1 MATDGEGGSQ
11 ERVDTLGKSKF
22 STMPHICFWP
32 EKMDQKS
39 PPQFFGVKK
48 IPPRSQLGLLLHQIT
63 MVRIQHKTWPSGS
76 VIVNPPT
83 TKLLSAFFLPNS
95 RCLCC
100 HCLESAS
107 EQGGGVGPMVR
118 EVRTAPTFS
127 APRRRRMSGG
137 RHSVLMCVNAH
148 RCASNATRSPNA
160 HIMFAWMAS
169 AWSCF
174 DVWTSS

>member
-1 MATDGEGGSQ
+1 M
-11 ERVDTLGKSKF
+11 ERVEARKGSTLSVRVKVLHNSTYLFLAGKNGPKKS
-22 STMPHICFWP
+22 STVFWG
-32 EKMDQKS
+32 QKNSSTVTAWTLAS
-39 PPQFFGVKK
+39 PNHHGQNSTQNVAK
-48 IPPRSQLGLLLHQIT
+48 RLCHCEST
-63 MVRIQHKTWPSGS
+63 NNKTPVG
-76 VIVNPPT
+76 IFYPI
-83 TKLLSAFFLPNS
+83 L
-95 RCLCC
+95 CLCC

-107 EQGGGVGPMVR
+107 EQGGGVGLMVR

-174 DVWTSS
+174 DVWTIS